1 MHARP
6 QIFALS
12 LCLACLFLLAACRGE
27 GNGSFQGYVE
37 GDYVYLAS
45 ARAGRLD
52 RLAAGKGE
60 TCARGELL
68 AELESERE
76 RQALAAAEENLAQ
89 AEAIL
94 ADMQTGRRP
103 EEMAMAEAQLKRA
116 RAEAENFQRQLARN
130 EGLYAS
136 SALSRKALDQSRSD
150 AKASQARVAELERQ
164 VDVWNLPERT
174 KRIEAQEAAVRTAR
188 AMVSQARWDL
198 AQKRIEAPAAG
209 LVCDTLFREG
219 EWVPQGSPVVQLL
232 PPGNVK
238 LRFFVPEEQLAAL
251 AIGAEVEALADG
263 MTTPVRARVVYLAQ
277 DAEYTPPVIYSNETR
292 AKLCFMAEAKPSA
305 EDAARLHPG
314 QPLAVRR
321 VR

>member
-76 RQALAAAEENLAQ
+76 RQALAAAEESLAQ

-164 VDVWNLPERT
+164 VDV
-174 KRIEAQEAAVRTAR
+174 
-188 AMVSQARWDL
+188 
-198 AQKRIEAPAAG
+198 
-209 LVCDTLFREG
+209 
-219 EWVPQGSPVVQLL
+219 
-232 PPGNVK
+232 
-238 LRFFVPEEQLAAL
+238 
-251 AIGAEVEALADG
+251 
-263 MTTPVRARVVYLAQ
+263 
-277 DAEYTPPVIYSNETR
+277 
-292 AKLCFMAEAKPSA
+292 
-305 EDAARLHPG
+305 
-314 QPLAVRR
+314 
-321 VR
+321 